1 MTDNILHFPDFT
13 IVNRVVPK
21 NSFYRHFEV
30 SSRMKSL
37 FVDNIEQIVWLY
49 KLAPSNL
56 HITDGKEVHEIA
68 VFLVKQKQATDCQ
81 ELLRFIDVQMPRHTL
96 FILQQGE
103 SFRLLINYKR
113 WKDSNVGTFDVVKS
127 FATQWLTAQL
137 LILRIDDAQS
147 MDMLYESLVRQVASS
162 QIFSSQQNLYQAVME
177 TQEVEAIKKEMES
190 VKKRETRERQPQ
202 KKFALHKEY
211 LRLKELLDNL

>member
-1 MTDNILHFPDFT
+1 M
-13 IVNRVVPK
+13 
-21 NSFYRHFEV
+21 
-30 SSRMKSL
+30 
-37 FVDNIEQIVWLY
+37 DNIEQIVWLY

-103 SFRLLINYKR
+103 SFRLLVNYKR

-190 VKKRETRERQPQ
+190 VKNGKRGNGSHRRS
-202 KKFALHKEY
+202 
-211 LRLKELLDNL
+211 LRCTKSILG